1 MRKLPR
7 IRFGSRIAARLV
19 GSHVLVALV
28 VMVVALAISG
38 LSLRRFL
45 IQNQTQTLV
54 SRGMAISKVVAAG
67 YFQGYLYIGTANQL
81 IGAFK
86 GTLNVRLWVL
96 NTLKNV
102 EFWSPGAGRYHLPVG
117 AVNDALVGR
126 AWQGLVRNRKELTA
140 AAAVP
145 VIVRRQVVGA
155 LILETPAAASIRT
168 AWSLTSLVFWGELVA
183 VGLAVVIAYSLSQR
197 LSWPLQR
204 LRQTVAEM
212 GPDSWD
218 QPIAIRGPLEVE
230 ELANEF
236 YQMQGRIHD
245 QMVSLEEEKAKRD
258 ALLGHVTHDFRT
270 PLTSIRGFL
279 EAVRDGVAEGKQTM
293 QAIDIAL
300 EETYRLQRLVN
311 RLLEATRIQSGTA
324 EKRPLQVSEWVTD
337 TVRRL
342 APVAEAKPVNLD
354 WSGFAEPG
362 EMEIEGVWD
371 HLVEA
376 LMNVLDNAIKWAP
389 AQSTVTVSFQRTGDT
404 AEIAVRDRGPGFPK
418 ELLPRVLD
426 PFVTGDPSRGG
437 ASGLGLSI
445 VAEVMREHG
454 GEVEVGNHPEGG
466 ALVSLRLPLKDAAG
480 SGRSPAEKG

>member
-1 MRKLPR
+1 MGKLRRP
-7 IRFGSRIAARLV
+7 RFGGRISARLV

-28 VMVVALAISG
+28 VMVVALGISG

-54 SRGMAISKVVAAG
+54 SRGMAISKVVAEG

-81 IGAFK
+81 IDAFK

-96 NTLKNV
+96 NALKNV
-102 EFWSPGAGRYHLPVG
+102 EFWSPGAGHYHLPAG
-117 AVNDALVGR
+117 AVNDALGGS
-126 AWQGLVRNRKELTA
+126 AWQGLVRNPKEVMA

-145 VIVRRQVVGA
+145 VVVHRQVVGA

-168 AWSLTSLVFWGELVA
+168 AWLLTSLVFWGEMVA
-183 VGLAVVIAYSLSQR
+183 VALAVAIAYSLSQR
-197 LSWPLQR
+197 LSWPLER
-204 LRQTVAEM
+204 LRQKVAEM
-212 GPDSWD
+212 GPDSWS

-236 YQMQGRIHD
+236 YRMQGRIHD

-279 EAVRDGVAEGKQTM
+279 EAVRDGVAVGPQKM

-311 RLLEATRIQSGTA
+311 RLLEATRIKSGTA
-324 EKRPLQVSEWVTD
+324 EKRPLSVTQWVTD

-342 APVAEAKPVNLD
+342 APVAEAKPVSLD
-354 WSGFAEPG
+354 WRRPHDDWDV
-362 EMEIEGVWD
+362 EGVWD

-389 AQSTVTVSFQRTGDT
+389 AHSTVTISCRRAGDSV
-404 AEIAVRDRGPGFPK
+404 EVAVRDRGPGFPAA
-418 ELLPRVLD
+418 LLPRVLD
-426 PFVTGDPSRGG
+426 PFVTGDPSRQG

-454 GEVEVGNHPEGG
+454 GDVEVGDHPEGG
-466 ALVSLRLPLKDAAG
+466 ALVRMRLPLEGDAR
-480 SGRSPAEKG
+480 SWRSPAGEG